1 MRSAFAARSLVFV
14 DGSAAARYAA
24 RKKSTAAITVF
35 RDMVF
40 ASEGKLGADIAGG
53 NEDSAIQQRGS
64 AKRVSL
70 VAIAFK
76 LVAPCNGD

>member
-1 MRSAFAARSLVFV
+1 
-14 DGSAAARYAA
+14 
-24 RKKSTAAITVF
+24 
-35 RDMVF
+35 MVF
-40 ASEGKLGADIAGG
+40 ASGGKLGADIAGG